1 MGLPIIPFRT
11 EPQRVGEVEEA
22 LAMLFAALAGATPV
36 AEYASTRIG
45 GSPSLTRYAG

>member
-1 MGLPIIPFRT
+1 MGLPIIPIRT

-22 LAMLFAALAGATPV
+22 LARLFAALAGAAPV
-36 AEYASTRIG
+36 EYASTRIG